1 MAAYRLAGPLAEGF
15 EAVRGP
21 FAAALGSELR
31 LRLGGGTALALRWNH
46 RRSTDLDF
54 FFSYRHY
61 PRVRD
66 GAAALEA
73 ALLRAPGVQRVQMAA
88 APALGAGAGAECV
101 VEGVTPVSFFPT
113 DELTSRPV
121 SFDTIAGSRVWLE
134 SAPEILAK
142 KLVYRV
148 AGLVAEADQRRFAP
162 ARDVYDLAYAA
173 RHQAEDF
180 GRAAEAM
187 PFNVLADALSHLR
200 VTSAEDLARSG
211 RPLSRLADGSL
222 AFEAR
227 DVVVDALGRH
237 LRARPS
243 VRPDR
248 DPPTTE
254 R

>member
-1 MAAYRLAGPLAEGF
+1 MAAFRLAGPLAGAF

-21 FAAALGSELR
+21 FAAALGSELH

-54 FFSYRHY
+54 FFAYEHY

-73 ALLRAPGVQRVQMAA
+73 ALRRVPGVQGVQMAA
-88 APALGAGAGAECV
+88 APALGVGAGAECV

-113 DELTSRPV
+113 DELTSRPA

-148 AGLVAEADQRRFAP
+148 AGLADEAGQRRIAP

-173 RHQAEDF
+173 RHHPEDF

-187 PFNVLADALSHLR
+187 PFNVLGDALSHLR
-200 VTSAEDLARSG
+200 ETSAEEIARSG
-211 RPLSRLADGSL
+211 RPLSRLADSSL
-222 AFEAR
+222 AFEAK

-237 LRARPS
+237 LRARP
-243 VRPDR
+243 DR
-248 DPPTTE
+248 DPSATE